1 MSFQVRLPIK
11 DHGHW
16 LDSPTEL
23 VVHDSVAEP
32 VFRSNDKSLE
42 TTTSI
47 EYLTETPYHSEN
59 EVQHEPLLINDRAYD
74 YYEDYYDYDYY
85 DDEIFDTRNDTRT
98 PRTPRSFDDEQ
109 NKRIGRRI
117 LSAGPAH
124 LTMSDREM
132 EHMMMMFLHNAV
144 TQVEMES
151 GSTSQDFERNNNRRP
166 KNQGNQRRQ
175 QRLRQQK
182 KMREERRRKQ
192 ELMKQQREEERQRQI
207 QRQQEAQRA
216 EEERRAKAFE
226 EEVRRQKELD
236 ERRRQEQEQR
246 RIAEQERRRQQQEQ
260 RRQQQERQNQE
271 ALRYVFRCAKLNSTQ
286 YCSRLSTT
294 NTYFNH
300 DHHFSF

>member
-132 EHMMMMFLHNAV
+132 EHMMMMFLHNAI
-144 TQVEMES
+144 TQVL
-151 GSTSQDFERNNNRRP
+151 FCLF
-166 KNQGNQRRQ
+166 
-175 QRLRQQK
+175 LRDHSN
-182 KMREERRRKQ
+182 
-192 ELMKQQREEERQRQI
+192 I
-207 QRQQEAQRA
+207 TH
-216 EEERRAKAFE
+216 
-226 EEVRRQKELD
+226 
-236 ERRRQEQEQR
+236 
-246 RIAEQERRRQQQEQ
+246 
-260 RRQQQERQNQE
+260 
-271 ALRYVFRCAKLNSTQ
+271 LRF
-286 YCSRLSTT
+286 
-294 NTYFNH
+294 
-300 DHHFSF
+300 